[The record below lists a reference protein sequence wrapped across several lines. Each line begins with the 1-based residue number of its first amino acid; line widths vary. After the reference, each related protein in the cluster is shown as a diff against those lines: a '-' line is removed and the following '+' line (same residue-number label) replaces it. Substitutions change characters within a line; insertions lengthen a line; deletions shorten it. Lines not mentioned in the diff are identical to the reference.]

1 MEDTALFAICKGGY
15 CTAGNL
21 SRRILHC
28 GNLFLREETALLVI
42 FFFEPLNLQS
52 DVLSTEVL
60 RLVTISMLQQ

>member
-42 FFFEPLNLQS
+42 FKFGTFKS
-52 DVLSTEVL
+52 AI
-60 RLVTISMLQQ
+60 RCAKH

>member
-42 FFFEPLNLQS
+42 FCFGTFKS
-52 DVLSTEVL
+52 AI
-60 RLVTISMLQQ
+60 RCAKH